1 MQRRHRRICQRDGR
15 AVLSRVGRYHFGR
28 LGEKG
33 IFILPLD
40 GYNHIGTA
48 RNYLCQMNRLTGE
61 AWISEQQ
68 KDKTDSP
75 LVTLDLLEPGDTSL
89 SAYLANESGRKYRR
103 DRPTDLDVCALI
115 DNYYVPSL
123 GYGSVYQLSDGQKS
137 RILRDLK
144 FEHRLP
150 EDQIRRG
157 LVL

>member
-1 MQRRHRRICQRDGR
+1 M
-15 AVLSRVGRYHFGR
+15 LSRVGRYHFGR

-33 IFILPLD
+33 ILILPLD

-48 RNYLCQMNRLTGE
+48 RNYLYQMNRLTGE

-115 DNYYVPSL
+115 DKYYVPSL

-150 EDQIRRG
+150 EDQIRRC